1 MKNKFKRLHEG
12 AKIPKKATVG
22 SAAYDLSVTEDVI
35 IKPGRQIIPLGFA
48 LEMEPGYQAL
58 VEPRSGF
65 SSKGMEGYEVVR
77 IWTYES
83 PLGYI
88 RGFAD
93 RENAKEPNIKEYIS
107 REKELNI
114 KEYVSREPERF
125 DCDVIVGKIDAD
137 YRDGIGVILNNRDK
151 RTFLIKK
158 GTRIA
163 QLTFLKVENV
173 EWEETDTLS
182 ETDREGGFGSTGT
195 K

>member
-12 AKIPKKATVG
+12 AMIPKKATEG

-65 SSKGMEGYEVVR
+65 SSKGMEGYS
-77 IWTYES
+77 ILSLNLDYDFAFPIHGFPASQLS
-83 PLGYI
+83 P
-88 RGFAD
+88 
-93 RENAKEPNIKEYIS
+93 K
-107 REKELNI
+107 
-114 KEYVSREPERF
+114 SREPIRFVALDPGRF

-137 YRDGIGVILNNRDK
+137 YREGIGVILNNRDK
-151 RTFLIKK
+151 RAFMIKK

-182 ETDREGGFGSTGT
+182 ETEREGGFGSTGT

>member
-65 SSKGMEGYEVVR
+65 SSQGMEGYHVLEFNV
-77 IWTYES
+77 
-83 PLGYI
+83 
-88 RGFAD
+88 GFDMAYSAATLAL
-93 RENAKEPNIKEYIS
+93 RALEQSAENSLKEK
-107 REKELNI
+107 R
-114 KEYVSREPERF
+114 YVSVDPERF
-125 DCDVIVGKIDAD
+125 DCDVLIGKIDAD
-137 YRDGIGVILNNRDK
+137 YRKGIGVILNNRDK

-158 GTRIA
+158 GSRIA

-182 ETDREGGFGSTGT
+182 ETEREGGFGSTGT

>member
-1 MKNKFKRLHEG
+1 MKNKFTRLHEG

-35 IKPGRQIIPLGFA
+35 IKPGRQILPLGFA

-77 IWTYES
+77 IWTFKS
-83 PLGYI
+83 PYGEI
-88 RGFAD
+88 TGIVGPGEVA
-93 RENAKEPNIKEYIS
+93 AAPV
-107 REKELNI
+107 
-114 KEYVSREPERF
+114 KEYVARESKRF

-182 ETDREGGFGSTGT
+182 ETEREGGFGSTGT

>member
-12 AKIPKKATVG
+12 AMIPKKATEG
-22 SAAYDLSVTEDVI
+22 SAAYDLYLTEDVI
-35 IKPGRQIIPLGFA
+35 VKPGRQIIPLGFA

-65 SSKGMEGYEVVR
+65 SSKGMEGYRVLEYNV
-77 IWTYES
+77 
-83 PLGYI
+83 
-88 RGFAD
+88 GFDMAFSAAMLALETQKQSED
-93 RENAKEPNIKEYIS
+93 NLPKNRRYIS
-107 REKELNI
+107 
-114 KEYVSREPERF
+114 VDPERF

-182 ETDREGGFGSTGT
+182 ETEREGGFGSTGT
-195 K
+195 N